1 MPIKESFFIKKG
13 FSMPVYLWEGVTR
26 KNELKIGEIEAAD
39 ELAVRTFLRRQG
51 FKSLE
56 IKKKPKDLTEYLP
69 FLAGKVKEK
78 NVVVF
83 CRVFST
89 MISAGLPLIQC
100 LDLLAQQESNKAFA
114 KIIREI
120 KEDIEGGTSLTDAL
134 KKYPKVFDELFTNLI
149 AAGEAGGVLDV
160 VLERLSNYMEKAMK
174 LKSRVK
180 GAMVYPA
187 SILLISLGVVAL
199 LLIKVIPVFRG
210 MFESMGGELPP
221 LTAVMIAASDFA
233 QSYWWI
239 ILGILVLIYVIYNR
253 VYKIEKGRWAI
264 DSLLLK
270 MPLFGELLKKV
281 AVAKFSRTLATM
293 LSSGVSIL
301 EGLSIVS
308 KTSGNVV
315 VEDALLKT
323 RQSISGGESI
333 AGPLESSGL
342 FPPMV
347 VQMIAVGEATGA
359 LDSMLSKI
367 ADFYDDEVDA
377 AVSAMMTLM
386 EPLMIV
392 FLGGIVGTMIV
403 AMYLPIF
410 KMAALIG

>member
-1 MPIKESFFIKKG
+1 
-13 FSMPVYLWEGVTR
+13 MPVYLWEGVTR
-26 KNELKIGEIEAAD
+26 KNELKKGEIEAAG
-39 ELAVRTFLRRQG
+39 ELAVRTFLRCQG